1 MNVPVSIVT
10 GGEAAI
16 VENQGDHV
24 TVRSSVASP
33 PGSTLSMKH
42 GELSVLV
49 KVSGCKK
56 LTDGALPF
64 QIVGVLGSFTRAARE
79 ALFRTPGSASARRVH
94 DAHAE

>member
-1 MNVPVSIVT
+1 MNVPLGIVS

-42 GELSVLV
+42 GEFPVLV
-49 KVSGCKK
+49 KVRGCKR
-56 LTDGALPF
+56 LDESALPF
-64 QIVGVLGSFTRAARE
+64 RIEGRLVSFTRAARE
-79 ALFRTPGSASARRVH
+79 ALFGTT
-94 DAHAE
+94 

>member
-1 MNVPVSIVT
+1 MNVPLSIVP

-24 TVRSSVASP
+24 VVRSSIASP

-49 KVSGCKK
+49 KVRGCKR
-56 LTDGALPF
+56 LAESQLPF
-64 QIVGVLGSFTRAARE
+64 RIEGRLISLTRVARE
-79 ALFRTPGSASARRVH
+79 TLFGQ
-94 DAHAE
+94 